1 MPWTI
6 QVSAPSTTTEAIG
19 AMPYV
24 VASVSW
30 FAFSSRSRGSRFGT
44 DESLAGAQ
52 TICVDSIMNVAA
64 AAQPTT
70 SLESVVTSATVGID
84 ANSTN
89 RIRSQTTIV

>member
-6 QVSAPSTTTEAIG
+6 QVIAPSTTTDAIG

-30 FAFSSRSRGSRFGT
+30 FALSSRSRGIRFGT
-44 DESLAGAQ
+44 DESFAGPH
-52 TICVDSIMNVAA
+52 TICSVSMMNVAT

-70 SLESVVTSATVGID
+70 NLESLVASATVGID

-89 RIRSQTTIV
+89 RATSQTTIV